1 MTDYDPT
8 IEDSY
13 TKQCVIDGN
22 VAKLDILDTAGQ
34 EEFSAMREQVSCVHC
49 YLIVFIHFYLKVSF
63 MKFLLYLTIYLF
75 FST

>member
-34 EEFSAMREQVSCVHC
+34 EEFSAMREQVGFFNSP
-49 YLIVFIHFYLKVSF
+49 
-63 MKFLLYLTIYLF
+63 LL
-75 FST
+75 FSYFGIFHI